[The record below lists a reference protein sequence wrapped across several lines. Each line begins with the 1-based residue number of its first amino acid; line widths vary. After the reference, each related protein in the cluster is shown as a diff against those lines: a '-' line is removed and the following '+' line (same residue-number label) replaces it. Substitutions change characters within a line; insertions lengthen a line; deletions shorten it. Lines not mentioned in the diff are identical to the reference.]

1 MLLFTLHYHPNYAK
15 RLNYLTLQEYK
26 GKLKVFKIDH
36 DANPELVQKYKVYIF
51 PTLLLFKD
59 GQEVSGSRR
68 EGAITK
74 DNLKLYLDQLLET
87 VAAR

>member
-1 MLLFTLHYHPNYAK
+1 MLLFTLQYHPNYAK
-15 RLNYLTLQEYK
+15 RLNSVTLQEYK

-36 DANPELVQKYKVYIF
+36 DASPELVKKYKVYSF

-74 DNLKLYLDQLLET
+74 DKLKVYLDQLLET